1 MKTFILSTLFTLAC
15 LMPSQLRAQIGY
27 QVSLLNTATGEPQ
40 ANKTVNVNIAIT
52 NAEDETVYTEIQT
65 ATTNDFGILSLSVG
79 NENTFKNA
87 DWNKLPFYISV
98 TADGTLIGKSQILTV
113 PVAEYA
119 KTAGTVL
126 TKDMLIG
133 TWKWGISYTYD
144 RGDGT
149 QGQDGYEYTYIFNSD
164 NTCIYNYSH
173 PAIPSYV
180 TSYLTYEIIGRFIYL
195 FKKTSDAVSGNI
207 IASTTD
213 KVLSQILVYLPQ
225 ENKIANND
233 LEVLAPMLLVKQ

>member
-1 MKTFILSTLFTLAC
+1 MNKAFKLIILLCALLS
-15 LMPSQLRAQIGY
+15 SQQAIKAQIGY

-52 NAEDETVYTEIQT
+52 NAENEIVHTEIQT

-98 TADGTLIGKSQILTV
+98 TADGTFIGKSQILTI

-126 TKDMLIG
+126 TKEMLVG
-133 TWKWGISYTYD
+133 TWEFGISYTYD
-144 RGDGT
+144 YGAGT
-149 QGQDGYEYTYIFNSD
+149 QLGEFERTYTFNSD
-164 NTCIYNYSH
+164 NTCIYSNHDNGHAYT
-173 PAIPSYV
+173 IY
-180 TSYLTYEIIGRFIYL
+180 YIYKIIGRFIYL
-195 FKKTSDAVSGNI
+195 FEKTSEAYSEYSNI
-207 IASTTD
+207 KSNTD
-213 KVLSQILVYLPQ
+213 YVLSGILVYLPE
-225 ENKIANND
+225 ENKIANNTAD
-233 LEVLAPMLLVKQ
+233 GAYPMLLVKQ